1 MLIERTQSPYG
12 PKGVNNN
19 EMPFTAC
26 LRLKTWETIQSCHE
40 HSLRRQIKIHQKHG
54 PKEWERQFSSVSNL
68 DKFFNADIK
77 LDQDRESKDRFCEI
91 CNSVGHST
99 EECTAL
105 DGRRKAA
112 CLTSKYYCRCFDANN
127 IPATSH
133 KLSKS
138 STCEAKNCSKT
149 PKYYCETCGSGYCSQ
164 LCYYNDC
171 THGKNVIGNHKE
183 KCSKI
188 KEVLE
193 KSQTVSD
200 KVVWARVHGK
210 EHID

>member
-1 MLIERTQSPYG
+1 
-12 PKGVNNN
+12 
-19 EMPFTAC
+19 MPFTAC

-138 STCEAKNCSKT
+138 STREAKNCLKPLNT
-149 PKYYCETCGSGYCSQ
+149 IARRLDQDIAAICATTMIVLMEITK
-164 LCYYNDC
+164 
-171 THGKNVIGNHKE
+171 KNVQKSKKFWKNHRLLV
-183 KCSKI
+183 I
-188 KEVLE
+188 K
-193 KSQTVSD
+193 
-200 KVVWARVHGK
+200 
-210 EHID
+210 